1 MNLKGEQDK
10 MRQRMTARPLTAPAG
25 RRPLATGK
33 KKQNFKTYFIQG
45 QMTEKIKIGRA
56 IDPWKRLATLQ
67 IGSPDH
73 LVLLAIIDHDCE
85 KRLHNKFRGDHSHG
99 EWYFPKEVVIYLKT
113 RYREFIQ

>member
-1 MNLKGEQDK
+1 MNLKGEQER
-10 MRQRMTARPLTAPAG
+10 MRQRMTTRPLTAPAG
-25 RRPLATGK
+25 RRPSVNK
-33 KKQNFKTYFIQG
+33 EKQKFKTYFIQG

-67 IGSPDH
+67 VGSPDH

-85 KRLHNKFRGDHSHG
+85 KRLHKKFRGYHSHG
-99 EWYFPKEVVIYLKT
+99 EWYFPKEVLIYLKA